1 MSNVGKLLVFL
12 QLGLSIVFAAMAG
25 AVYTAHTNWKT
36 TATKLRDDV
45 KSKDAAL
52 ATAISNAET
61 EKNDLTTRLNTA
73 KDEKLKVEADLQT
86 VQVQVAA
93 FQKDKAD
100 LQSQLSSSTALAE
113 TKASE
118 AGFRNE
124 EAQKQRLVNID
135 VNKRL
140 DEAQGE
146 LRTKT
151 DDLFVAK
158 TELTDL
164 QAKYTALLQEKA
176 DLEKILASANVNIA
190 RDRRTVSKL
199 QTPPPVVDG
208 VIQEVQNDRTGRAKM
223 MVISIGS
230 DDGLVVGHE
239 LDAYRSGVDGRKVQ
253 WLGKIRVVSTTP
265 DQAVCEVVQTA
276 KNGIIEKGD
285 NVTTKLL

>member
-36 TATKLRDDV
+36 AALKARDDV
-45 KSKDAAL
+45 KSKDSAL

-73 KDEKLKVEADLQT
+73 KDDKLKVEADLQT
-86 VQVQVAA
+86 AQVQVAA
-93 FQKDKAD
+93 LQKDKAD

-140 DEAQGE
+140 DEAQAE

-151 DDLFVAK
+151 DDLFVAR

-164 QAKYTALLQEKA
+164 QAKHTALLQEKA

-190 RDRRTVSKL
+190 RDRRTVAKL

-208 VIQEVQNDRTGRAKM
+208 VIQEVEKDRTGRAKY

-230 DDGLVVGHE
+230 DDGLVVGHQ
-239 LDAYRSGVDGRKVQ
+239 LDAYRSGVDGRRVQ

-265 DQAVCEVVQTA
+265 DQAVCEVVETA